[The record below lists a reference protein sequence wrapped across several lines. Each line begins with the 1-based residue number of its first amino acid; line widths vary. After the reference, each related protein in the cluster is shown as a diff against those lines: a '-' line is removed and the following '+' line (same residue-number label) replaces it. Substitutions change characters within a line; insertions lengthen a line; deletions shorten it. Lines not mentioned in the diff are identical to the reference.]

1 MSDKYDVIV
10 IGGGP
15 AGYVAAIRA
24 AQLGMRVA
32 CIDDWLGADGK
43 PALGGTC
50 LNVGCIPSK
59 ALLESS
65 EIYHRARHEYAE
77 HGVAIGKLGFDVGRM
92 QKRKT
97 RITGE
102 LTGGIAALFKSN
114 DVEWLQGTGSVR
126 DSGKVAFKPHEKGKK
141 RTLAAENIVIAS
153 GSEPVPLDIAPF
165 DGEYIVDSADALAF
179 DRVPDRLGVIGAG
192 YIGVELGSV
201 WSRLGSETVLL
212 EALEDFLPI
221 ADRGIARE
229 ALKQFRKQDL
239 DIRLGARVLG
249 AKLKGRGKNRTVAVE
264 YEEGQE
270 KKTAEFDRLIVAVG
284 RRPRTDR
291 LFASGA
297 RIELDDK
304 EFVSVNNNFR
314 TSLPGVYAVGD
325 VIGGPMLAHK
335 GMEEGS
341 AVAEILAGQR
351 PRIDYRTVPSVIYTA
366 PEIAWVGKTEAQVK
380 SEGTPYRT
388 GIVPFAANGRAKA
401 LGQQAGMVKLIA
413 HGESDE
419 ILGAHMLGPF
429 VSELIQEMVVAMEF
443 RAASEDVA
451 RIVHGHPTL
460 SETVH
465 EAALAVDNR
474 PIHIA
479 PPRRRKS

>member
-1 MSDKYDVIV
+1 MSNEYDVIV

-24 AQLGMRVA
+24 AQLGMQVA
-32 CIDDWLGADGK
+32 CIDEWLDPEGK
-43 PALGGTC
+43 PSLGGTC

-65 EIYHRARHEYAE
+65 EIYHRAGHEYAE
-77 HGVAIGKLGFDVGRM
+77 HGVDIGKLGIDVSRM
-92 QKRKT
+92 QERKN

-114 DVEWLQGTGSVR
+114 GVEWLQGTGRVE
-126 DSGKVAFKPHEKGKK
+126 DSGKVSFKPHEGGKK
-141 RTLAAENIVIAS
+141 KALKTDNIVIAS
-153 GSEPVPLDIAPF
+153 GSEPVPLKIAPF
-165 DGEYIVDSADALAF
+165 DGEYIVDSAGALAF
-179 DRVPDRLGVIGAG
+179 DNVPERLGVIGAG

-212 EALEDFLPI
+212 EAVEDFLPI
-221 ADRGIARE
+221 ADRQIARE

-249 AKLKGRGKNRTVAVE
+249 AEVKGRGKNRSVSVE
-264 YEEGQE
+264 YEEGEE

-284 RRPRTDR
+284 RRPRTEG
-291 LFASGA
+291 LFAGGA

-304 EFVSVNNNFR
+304 GFISVNEKFR

-341 AVAEILAGQR
+341 AVAEILAGQS
-351 PRIDYRTVPSVIYTA
+351 PHIDYLTVPSVVYTA
-366 PEIAWVGKTEAQVK
+366 PEIAWVGKTEEQVK

-388 GIVPFAANGRAKA
+388 GVVPFSANGRAKA

-413 HGESDE
+413 HEESDE

-479 PPRRRKS
+479 AKRRRKS